1 MTGDAGQANKARREK
16 GPDELSIR
24 QGPPAI
30 QSSPRNTVRNFM
42 QHASQ
47 VAGLAPASAITNST
61 ADIYVLREI
70 TRLQHSYYLSLD
82 HILPKQHFLK
92 QLQREKSRTDRS
104 KAPLSIALFSAV
116 GSASDVSGL
125 LELLGETK
133 RETDTI
139 GYLGEDRIAVLLP
152 DTNEQGAQRLAQKI
166 VERAKNFPLSTV
178 TRTYPHQLFD
188 NLIAQK
194 QEVRDLYPLLP
205 EEATEPNRS
214 YFLKRGLDIV
224 GASIGLLVLSPVM
237 LVTALAVAM
246 SSPGAVTFRQVRL
259 GERGVPFVFYKFRSM
274 YCNADDRIHR
284 EYVASLIAG
293 AQTANQ
299 GDADRPLYKLKSD
312 PRVTRVGR
320 FIRRTSLDELPQLFS
335 VLKGDMSLVGPRPPL
350 PYEVERYQSWHL
362 RRILE
367 VKPGITGLWQVEGRS
382 RTSFD
387 EMVRLDLRYI
397 RTWSPLLD
405 LKILVK
411 TVFVVVRRDGAT

>member
-70 TRLQHSYYLSLD
+70 TRLQHSYYLPLD
-82 HILPKQHFLK
+82 HILPKQHFLR

-116 GSASDVSGL
+116 GSASDVSDL
-125 LELLGETK
+125 LELLRETK

-166 VERAKNFPLSTV
+166 VDRTSNLPFSTV

-224 GASIGLLVLSPVM
+224 GAISALLVLSPVM

-246 SSPGAVTFRQVRL
+246 SSPGPVTFRQVRL

-293 AQTANQ
+293 AQAANQ
-299 GDADRPLYKLKSD
+299 GDAEKPLYKLKSD

-397 RTWSPLLD
+397 RNRSLRSD
-405 LKILVK
+405 LKILFRTVK
-411 TVFVVVRRDGAT
+411 VVFGSDGAK